1 MAARN
6 ERRSFWTWGYVS
18 DEPTEAER
26 QAAAKQLSSRLG
38 QLVEPPPVPNI
49 DAIALPAPRLTVP
62 AQLADWVST
71 TTAERVT
78 HTYGGHALEL
88 LKGLRGQFDNSPD
101 AVAHPRNEDEL
112 EAALAWCDRQGHAV
126 MPYGGGTSV
135 VWGVN
140 APDDA
145 ATSVTIDLDNLN
157 TVLEVDDVSRAA
169 RIQAGMLG
177 PDMEAA
183 LKPLGLTLR
192 HFPQSFPWS
201 TVGGWVATR
210 SGGHYATNHTH
221 IDDFVESTRMLTPKG
236 WFESRR
242 LPGSGAGPSPD
253 RLVLG
258 SEGTLG
264 IISEC
269 WLRLQKRPVCRA
281 TAGVSFKGWR
291 DGCEAVREIAQAKLW
306 PANLRILD
314 PAEAAF
320 SAGLEGE
327 RALLIIGFESADFP
341 QGGNIRSAV
350 AIARSHGG
358 IVDDADI
365 LIDDGTGAPTGRGG
379 AVGAWRNAFIGVNAG
394 LTAGLGLLSDTFETA
409 ITWNKWPDFDAEVR
423 ERVGGALRSAL
434 GERARLSC
442 RFTHV
447 YPDGPAPYYSFS
459 GVVPRGAE
467 AERWK
472 IVKEAATEAVVAAGG
487 TVTHHHAVGRMHRRG
502 WEAQRPALFADLWR
516 AAKRSVDPQGILN
529 PGVLIDP

>member
-1 MAARN
+1 MTARA

-18 DEPTEAER
+18 DEPSDAQR
-26 QAAAKQLSSRLG
+26 QDAAKRLADRIG
-38 QLVEPPPVPNI
+38 EALEPPPVP
-49 DAIALPAPRLTVP
+49 AIGDILLPSPRLEVP
-62 AQLADWVST
+62 GRLGEWVST
-71 TTAERVT
+71 TAAERIT
-78 HTYGGHALEL
+78 HTYGGHSLEL
-88 LKGLRGQFDNSPD
+88 LKALRGEFDHPPD
-101 AVAHPRNEDEL
+101 AVAHPRTEDEL
-112 EAALAWCDRQGHAV
+112 EATLAWCDREGHAAI
-126 MPYGGGTSV
+126 PYGGGTSV
-135 VWGVN
+135 VWGVSVPPE
-140 APDDA
+140 ASA
-145 ATSVTIDLDNLN
+145 AVTIDLDNLN
-157 TVLEVDDVSRAA
+157 AVLEVDEVSRAA
-169 RIQAGMLG
+169 RIQGGILG
-177 PDMEAA
+177 PDLEAA
-183 LKPLGLTLR
+183 LKPRGLTLR

-269 WLRLQKRPVCRA
+269 WLRLQKRPVFRA
-281 TAGVSFKGWR
+281 TAGVRFPSWQS
-291 DGCEAVREIAQAKLW
+291 GCDAVREIAQAKLW

-320 SAGLEGE
+320 SAGLPGGC
-327 RALLIIGFESADFP
+327 ALLIIGFESSEIP
-341 QGGNIRSAV
+341 QGANVHAAV

-358 IVDDADI
+358 EVDDDAI
-365 LIDDGTGAPTGRGG
+365 LIDDGSGSPTGRGG

-394 LTAGLGLLSDTFETA
+394 LTAGLGLLADTFETA
-409 ITWNKWPDFDAEVR
+409 ITWDRWPDFDGEVR
-423 ERVGGALRSAL
+423 ERVGAALHGALR
-434 GERARLSC
+434 GARLSC

-467 AERWK
+467 RERWQV
-472 IVKEAATEAVVAAGG
+472 VKDAAIDAVVAAGG
-487 TVTHHHAVGRMHRRG
+487 TVTHHHAVGRMHRDG
-502 WEAQRPALFADLWR
+502 WDRQRPGPFADLWR
-516 AAKRSVDPQGILN
+516 AAKRSVDPNGILN